1 MKKIFSK
8 LSNKELESTTKDK
21 EIFGFFRLPPLKP
34 NTNQIPSKNNHEYQN
49 WIKQNVIPHKIQGY
63 SIVQISLKAPKKPPG
78 DATSNQMLA
87 LAEISDKFSFSEIK
101 VHMSKTL
108 FFLMY
113 LIRNYLICGINLKF
127 KT

>member
-1 MKKIFSK
+1 M
-8 LSNKELESTTKDK
+8 
-21 EIFGFFRLPPLKP
+21 KP

-63 SIVQISLKAPKKPPG
+63 SIVQISLKAPKKSPG
-78 DATSNQMLA
+78 DATSNQMIA
-87 LAEISDKFSFSEIK
+87 LAEISEKFSFSEIR
-101 VHMSKTL
+101 VTHEQNL